1 MIHRLKVLINKTEG
15 LSLIARIHMVEGEI
29 QQPQSCSLSDRDTY
43 TERGE
48 KREGGKRE
56 EGRGAETKCNLFK
69 EETHRR

>member
-1 MIHRLKVLINKTEG
+1 MMHRLKVLITKTEG
-15 LSLIARIHMVEGEI
+15 PSLIARIHMVEGEI

-48 KREGGKRE
+48 EREERKRE
-56 EGRGAETKCNLFK
+56 EGGGAETKCNLFK

>member
-1 MIHRLKVLINKTEG
+1 
-15 LSLIARIHMVEGEI
+15 MVEGEI

-48 KREGGKRE
+48 EREGGKRE